1 MAIDTTARKR
11 KRTKKK
17 HTHKRW
23 PRYGDLSLSISSSFR
38 VYKQEKQSCASAL
51 LCSAIEYIKEGEGE
65 EEEDDPLT
73 DARAHLFSSQD
84 QNSIAKGIV
93 WNTRQKKKNE
103 RRSSSIKSYSITIKI
118 NFNFFED
125 FFSFQISHAE
135 KKEKKKFIFV
145 LFALICSDITE
156 YRAKRRKKNRN
167 VGTHVLS

>member
-51 LCSAIEYIKEGEGE
+51 LCYRIHKRRRRRRRRRRSING
-65 EEEDDPLT
+65 
-73 DARAHLFSSQD
+73 RSRSSLLVSRPELD
-84 QNSIAKGIV
+84 
-93 WNTRQKKKNE
+93 RQGDRLKHAPKKNE

-125 FFSFQISHAE
+125 FFLFKFPTL
-135 KKEKKKFIFV
+135 KKEKKKKFIFV